1 MRSTIFLLPGL
12 LCDQTM
18 WSDQSDALAEGADV
32 VIPDFRFVDS
42 FSTMAQLVLDAA
54 PDRFSVAGH
63 SMGGRVALEVFR
75 MAPERV
81 ERIAL
86 LDTGVHPRGPAE
98 QAKRQELIDLAY
110 SEGMAALA
118 ARWLP
123 PMLHPNHSALL
134 EPLTEMV
141 KRSTPESFENQQ
153 RALLNRPD
161 ARTVL
166 PAIQCPALVLCGK
179 QDTWSPVAQH
189 EEIAAA
195 IAGAKLV
202 VIDECG
208 HMAPAEQP
216 AQVTAALRE
225 WMACPAR
232 SGHL

>member
-1 MRSTIFLLPGL
+1 
-12 LCDQTM
+12 
-18 WSDQSDALAEGADV
+18 
-32 VIPDFRFVDS
+32 
-42 FSTMAQLVLDAA
+42 
-54 PDRFSVAGH
+54 
-63 SMGGRVALEVFR
+63 
-75 MAPERV
+75 
-81 ERIAL
+81 
-86 LDTGVHPRGPAE
+86 
-98 QAKRQELIDLAY
+98 
-110 SEGMAALA
+110 
-118 ARWLP
+118 
-123 PMLHPNHSALL
+123 
-134 EPLTEMV
+134 MV
-141 KRSTPESFENQQ
+141 MRSTPESFQNQQ

-166 PAIQCPALVLCGK
+166 PAIHCPALVLCGK

-202 VIDECG
+202 VIEECG